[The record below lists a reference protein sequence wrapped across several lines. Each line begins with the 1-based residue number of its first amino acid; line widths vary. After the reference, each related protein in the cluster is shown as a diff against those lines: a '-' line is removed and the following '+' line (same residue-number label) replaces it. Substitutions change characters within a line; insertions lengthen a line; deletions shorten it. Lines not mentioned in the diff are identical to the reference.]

1 PAVPHH
7 FNHTSVGSSPSQNR
21 ACAIYAHGSSHGQ
34 FTEFPNIL
42 TLILG
47 SRESVWVK
55 SPNIKFDIWRLD
67 PFMFSLFPFLFQR
80 FLLHLDLFNELQVQG
95 TYKSPSCFPL

>member
-1 PAVPHH
+1 VAGLPSGAGFSPARLHDLARPH
-7 FNHTSVGSSPSQNR
+7 
-21 ACAIYAHGSSHGQ
+21 
-34 FTEFPNIL
+34 
-42 TLILG
+42 
-47 SRESVWVK
+47 
-55 SPNIKFDIWRLD
+55 WRLD